1 LRAKYIFVFR
11 KLRNHCR
18 GAMPSREEQAEIHPL
33 ISSYFRRHKLSS
45 VLDESKVGVVICDR
59 KLRYK
64 ALNQSVAEMHNE
76 SVKAHLGRPMDRIL
90 GNFADQIVPL
100 WENVLATGHSAT
112 NLEVVG
118 KLPKRSDLGRWVE
131 NLFPLRDGRGRVEH
145 VGCFVIEI
153 VPTPLS
159 RTSRSNAS
167 EKIKSGRENQSSLPE
182 GRESPILSHREQE
195 VLRFLAEGKS
205 TKEIASIL
213 LISVRT
219 VETYRSRLMLKL
231 QANSMVELVHYA
243 IQKCI
248 VKL

>member
-1 LRAKYIFVFR
+1 MRFR
-11 KLRNHCR
+11 EN
-18 GAMPSREEQAEIHPL
+18 QADMHPL
-33 ISSYFRRHKLSS
+33 ITSYFRGHKLSS
-45 VLDESKVGVVICDR
+45 VLDESKVGLVICDR

-64 ALNQSVAEMHNE
+64 ALNQSVAEIHNE
-76 SVKAHLGRPMDRIL
+76 PVKAHLGRTMGKIL

-100 WENVLATGHSAT
+100 WENVLASGQSST

-118 KLPKRSDLGRWVE
+118 KLPKRPEIGRWVE
-131 NLFPLRDGRGRVEH
+131 NLFPLTDGRGRVEH

-153 VPTPLS
+153 LPTSLS
-159 RTSRSNAS
+159 RSPRSNS
-167 EKIKSGRENQSSLPE
+167 FEKIKSGRENQNSRSE
-182 GRESPILSHREQE
+182 ARESATLSHREQE
-195 VLRFLAEGKS
+195 VLRLLAEGKS
-205 TKEIASIL
+205 TKEIASTL

>member
-1 LRAKYIFVFR
+1 MRIR
-11 KLRNHCR
+11 EQ
-18 GAMPSREEQAEIHPL
+18 PSDVHPL

-45 VLDESKVGVVICDR
+45 VLDKSKVGLVICDR
-59 KLRYK
+59 QLRYK
-64 ALNQSVAEMHNE
+64 AVNQSVAEIHNE
-76 SVKAHLGRPMDRIL
+76 PVKAHLGRSMGKIL
-90 GNFADQIVPL
+90 GDFAEQIVPL
-100 WENVLATGHSAT
+100 WENVLASGHSYT

-118 KLPKRSDLGRWVE
+118 KLPKRPDIGRWVE
-131 NLFPLRDGRGRVEH
+131 NLFPITDGRGRVEH

-159 RTSRSNAS
+159 RSPRSNS
-167 EKIKSGRENQSSLPE
+167 FEKIKSGRGNQTSPPE
-182 GRESPILSHREQE
+182 VRESVSLSQREQE
-195 VLRFLAEGKS
+195 VLRLLAEGKS
-205 TKEIASIL
+205 TKDIASTL

-219 VETYRSRLMLKL
+219 VETYRGRLMLKL

>member
-1 LRAKYIFVFR
+1 MRFR
-11 KLRNHCR
+11 ENQ
-18 GAMPSREEQAEIHPL
+18 SDIHPL
-33 ISSYFRRHKLSS
+33 ITSYFRRHKLSS
-45 VLDESKVGVVICDR
+45 VLDKSKVGLVICDR
-59 KLRYK
+59 RLRYK

-76 SVKAHLGRPMDRIL
+76 PVKAHLGRSMGKIL
-90 GNFADQIVPL
+90 GDFAEQIVPL
-100 WENVLATGHSAT
+100 WENVLASGNPST

-118 KLPKRSDLGRWVE
+118 KLPKRSDIGRWVE
-131 NLFPLRDGRGRVEH
+131 NLFPLTDGRGRVEH

-159 RTSRSNAS
+159 RSPRSNS
-167 EKIKSGRENQSSLPE
+167 FEKMKSGRENQLSKPE
-182 GRESPILSHREQE
+182 GRESATLSHREQE
-195 VLRFLAEGKS
+195 VLRLLAEGKS
-205 TKEIASIL
+205 TKEIASSL

-231 QANSMVELVHYA
+231 QVNSMVELVHYA